1 MSEARLGSPLQHGR
15 PRISLALK
23 RIPGEWASTRAFDAL
38 AIAVLALVAVVAAV
52 TFRNYGLGWDDYAHA
67 EMGELLLALYGS
79 GFRDTRAF
87 SFVNLYMYGGG
98 FDMAAALLAKLL
110 PFDLFETRRLVGAA
124 FGLIGLF
131 ATWRIGRQLAG
142 PLAGLMALAFLA
154 TCPLYYGHMF
164 INAKDTPFAV
174 AMAFLL
180 LALVRLFDGYPRP
193 TIASIVLVGA
203 GIGVTIGT
211 RVIGVIAGLYGV
223 AALLLVVA
231 IEWRRLG
238 AKAALAR
245 SARFLLWL
253 IPALP
258 IAYGVM
264 ALLWPW
270 AALAPLNPLRALE
283 YFSHFFEK
291 PWRELFA
298 GALIPVPNMP
308 WRYLPTLMG
317 LKLPEGFIAL
327 ALGGTALAAITILNP
342 VATTSRRAAHLVI
355 LAAALIPLLVTMLTR
370 PALYNGIRHFIF
382 VLPPLAVLAGMAAAW
397 LLERLA
403 RRGRIALV
411 AGAAV
416 VGAALVLPLTD
427 MRRLHPYEYTHFNRM
442 AGGVAGAKGRYM
454 LDYWGLA
461 LKQAAQELRAVLTE
475 RMEAAPYGRDWKIA
489 TCGPHRGA
497 AVELGP
503 EFETTWDPRGADFAL
518 MIGEFYCVALN
529 APILAEVTR
538 DGVVYARAY
547 DIRGRSITNLL
558 AFPPP

>member
-1 MSEARLGSPLQHGR
+1 MNEARLGTPLQQGS
-15 PRISLALK
+15 PRISLAL
-23 RIPGEWASTRAFDAL
+23 RWAPGEWASARALDAL
-38 AIAVLALVAVVAAV
+38 AILILALVAVVAAL

-131 ATWRIGRQLAG
+131 TTWRIGRQLAG

-164 INAKDTPFAV
+164 INAKDAPFAV

-180 LALVRLFDGYPRP
+180 LALVRLFDAYPRP
-193 TIASIVLVGA
+193 TTASIVLLGV
-203 GIGVTIGT
+203 GIGATIGT
-211 RVIGVIAGLYGV
+211 RVIGVIAGLYGA
-223 AALLLVVA
+223 AALSLVVA
-231 IEWRRLG
+231 VEWRRLG

-253 IPALP
+253 LPALP
-258 IAYGVM
+258 LAYGVM

-270 AALAPLNPLRALE
+270 ATLAPLNPLRALE

-342 VATTSRRAAHLVI
+342 AATTSRRAAHLVI
-355 LAAALIPLLVTMLTR
+355 LAAALFPLLVTMLTR

-382 VLPPLAVLAGMAAAW
+382 VLPPLAVLAGMAAGY

-416 VGAALVLPLTD
+416 VSAALALPLTD
-427 MRRLHPYEYTHFNRM
+427 MRRLHPYEYTHFNRI

-475 RMEAAPYGRDWKIA
+475 RMESAPYGRDWKIA

-547 DIRGRSITNLL
+547 DIRGRSIANLL

>member
-1 MSEARLGSPLQHGR
+1 M
-15 PRISLALK
+15 
-23 RIPGEWASTRAFDAL
+23 ASTRALDAL
-38 AIAVLALVAVVAAV
+38 AILILALVAVVAAL

-79 GFRDTRAF
+79 GFHDTRAF
-87 SFVNLYMYGGG
+87 SFVNLYTYGGG

-164 INAKDTPFAV
+164 INAKDAPFAV

-180 LALVRLFDGYPRP
+180 LALVRLFDAYPRP
-193 TIASIVLVGA
+193 TTASIVLLGV

-211 RVIGVIAGLYGV
+211 RVIGVIAGLYGA
-223 AALLLVVA
+223 AALSLVVA
-231 IEWRRLG
+231 VEWRRLG

-253 IPALP
+253 LPALP
-258 IAYGVM
+258 LAYGVM

-270 AALAPLNPLRALE
+270 ATLAPLNPLRALE

-342 VATTSRRAAHLVI
+342 AATTSRRAAHLVI
-355 LAAALIPLLVTMLTR
+355 LAAALFPLLVTMLTR

-382 VLPPLAVLAGMAAAW
+382 VLPPLAVLAGMAAGC
-397 LLERLA
+397 LFEQLA

-416 VGAALVLPLTD
+416 VSAALALPLTD
-427 MRRLHPYEYTHFNRM
+427 MRRLHPYEYTHFNRI
-442 AGGVAGAKGRYM
+442 AGGVAGARGRYM

-475 RMEAAPYGRDWKIA
+475 RMETAPYGRDWKIA

-518 MIGEFYCVALN
+518 MIGEFYCVVLN

-547 DIRGRSITNLL
+547 DIRGLSIANLL

>member
-1 MSEARLGSPLQHGR
+1 MSEARLGVPLRQAS
-15 PRISLALK
+15 PRISVAL
-23 RIPGEWASTRAFDAL
+23 RWAAGEWAGTRALDAL
-38 AIAVLALVAVVAAV
+38 AILILALVAIVAVV

-87 SFVNLYMYGGG
+87 SFVNLYYYGGG

-110 PFDLFETRRLVGAA
+110 PFAPFETRRLVGAA
-124 FGLIGLF
+124 VGLIGLLV
-131 ATWRIGRQLAG
+131 TWRIGRRLAG
-142 PLAGLMALAFLA
+142 PLAGLMALALLA
-154 TCPLYYGHMF
+154 ACPLYYGHMF
-164 INAKDTPFAV
+164 INAKDTPFAA
-174 AMAFLL
+174 AMALLL

-193 TIASIVLVGA
+193 TIASIVLLGL

-211 RVIGVIAGLYGV
+211 RVIGAIAGLYGA

-245 SARFLLWL
+245 GARFVLWL
-253 IPALP
+253 LPALP

-270 AALAPLNPLRALE
+270 ATLAPLNPLVAFE

-317 LKLPEGFIAL
+317 LKLPDGFIVL
-327 ALGGTALAAITILNP
+327 ALGGTVFAGITVLSP
-342 VATTSRRAAHLVI
+342 AATTARRAGHLVI
-355 LAAALIPLLVTMLTR
+355 LAAALVPLLVTMLTR

-403 RRGRIALV
+403 RRGRIALA

-416 VGAALVLPLTD
+416 VGAALALPLID
-427 MRRLHPYEYTHFNRM
+427 MHRLHPYEYTHFNRM

-461 LKQAAQELRAVLTE
+461 LKQAAQELRAVLTA

-518 MIGEFYCVALN
+518 MIGEFYCVPLN

-538 DGVVYARAY
+538 DGIVYARAY
-547 DIRGRSITNLL
+547 DIRGHSIANLL

>member
-1 MSEARLGSPLQHGR
+1 MSEARLGTALQQAS
-15 PRISLALK
+15 PRISLGLRRAA
-23 RIPGEWASTRAFDAL
+23 GEWAGTRALDAL
-38 AIAVLALVAVVAAV
+38 AIVILALVAVVAAV
-52 TFRNYGLGWDDYAHA
+52 TFRDYGLGWDDYAHA

-124 FGLIGLF
+124 CGLIGLIV
-131 ATWRIGRQLAG
+131 TWRIGRQLAG

-180 LALVRLFDGYPRP
+180 LALVRLLDGYPRP
-193 TIASIVLVGA
+193 TVANIILVGV

-211 RVIGVIAGLYGV
+211 RVIGAIAGLYGV

-231 IEWRRLG
+231 VEWHRLG

-245 SARFLLWL
+245 SAHFLLWL
-253 IPALP
+253 LPALA

-270 AALAPLNPLRALE
+270 ATLAPLNPLRAFE

-298 GALIPVPNMP
+298 GTLIPVPNMP

-317 LKLPEGFIAL
+317 LQLPEGFIAL
-327 ALGGTALAAITILNP
+327 ALGGTALAAVTILNP
-342 VATTSRRAAHLVI
+342 AAATSRRAAHLVI
-355 LAAALIPLLVTMLTR
+355 LAAALVPLLVTMLTR
-370 PALYNGIRHFIF
+370 PALYNGMRHFIF

-416 VGAALVLPLTD
+416 IGAALALPVAD
-427 MRRLHPYEYTHFNRM
+427 MYRLHPYEYTHFNRM

-529 APILAEVTR
+529 APILAEVKR

-547 DIRGRSITNLL
+547 DIRGHSIANLL

>member
-15 PRISLALK
+15 PRISLAPK
-23 RIPGEWASTRAFDAL
+23 RIPGEWASTRAFDAI

-52 TFRNYGLGWDDYAHA
+52 IFRNYGLGWDDYAHA

-154 TCPLYYGHMF
+154 ACPLYYGHMF

-317 LKLPEGFIAL
+317 LKLPEGFIAF

-342 VATTSRRAAHLVI
+342 LATTSRRAAHLVI

-382 VLPPLAVLAGMAAAW
+382 VLPPLAVLAGMAAAA

>member
-1 MSEARLGSPLQHGR
+1 MSQARLGTPRQQGS
-15 PRISLALK
+15 PRISLAL
-23 RIPGEWASTRAFDAL
+23 RWAAGEWATTRALDAL
-38 AIAVLALVAVVAAV
+38 AILILALVAVVAAL

-67 EMGELLLALYGS
+67 EMGELLLVLYGS

-98 FDMAAALLAKLL
+98 FDMAAGLLAKLL

-164 INAKDTPFAV
+164 INAKDAPFAV

-180 LALVRLFDGYPRP
+180 LALVRLFDAYPRP
-193 TIASIVLVGA
+193 TSASIVLLGV
-203 GIGVTIGT
+203 GIGATIGT
-211 RVIGVIAGLYGV
+211 RVIGVIAGLYGA
-223 AALLLVVA
+223 AALSLVVA
-231 IEWRRLG
+231 VEWRRLG
-238 AKAALAR
+238 AKAAIAR

-253 IPALP
+253 LPALP
-258 IAYGVM
+258 LAYGVM

-270 AALAPLNPLRALE
+270 ATLAPLNPLRALE

-342 VATTSRRAAHLVI
+342 AATTSRRAAHLVI
-355 LAAALIPLLVTMLTR
+355 LAAALFPLLVTMLTR

-382 VLPPLAVLAGMAAAW
+382 VLPPLAVLAGMGAGC
-397 LLERLA
+397 LFERLA

-411 AGAAV
+411 AGVAV
-416 VGAALVLPLTD
+416 VSAALALPLTD
-427 MRRLHPYEYTHFNRM
+427 MRRLHPYEYTHFNRI
-442 AGGVAGAKGRYM
+442 AGGVAGARGRYM

-475 RMEAAPYGRDWKIA
+475 RMESAPYGRDWKIA

-547 DIRGRSITNLL
+547 DIRGRSIANLL

>member
-1 MSEARLGSPLQHGR
+1 MSEARFGTPLQQGSS
-15 PRISLALK
+15 RISLALS
-23 RIPGEWASTRAFDAL
+23 RAADEWASTRALDVV
-38 AIAVLALVAVVAAV
+38 AVLILALVAVVAAL
-52 TFRNYGLGWDDYAHA
+52 TFRDYGLGWDDYAHA

-87 SFVNLYMYGGG
+87 SFINLYMYGGG
-98 FDMAAALLAKLL
+98 FDMASALLAKLL

-124 FGLIGLF
+124 FGLLGLF

-180 LALVRLFDGYPRP
+180 LALVRLFEAYPRP
-193 TIASIVLVGA
+193 TVASVLLLGA
-203 GIGVTIGT
+203 GIGATIGT
-211 RVIGVIAGLYGV
+211 RVIGVIAGLYGS
-223 AALLLVVA
+223 AALLLVLA
-231 IEWRRLG
+231 IDWRRLG
-238 AKAALAR
+238 AKVALAR
-245 SARFLLWL
+245 GARFLLWL
-253 IPALP
+253 VLALP
-258 IAYGVM
+258 VAYGVM

-270 AALAPLNPLRALE
+270 AALAPLNPVRALE

-317 LKLPEGFIAL
+317 LKLPEGFVAF
-327 ALGGTALAAITILNP
+327 ALGGTVLAAIAVLNP
-342 VATTSRRAAHLVI
+342 AVTTSRRAAHLVI
-355 LAAALIPLLVTMLTR
+355 LAAALLPLLITMLTR

-382 VLPPLAVLAGMAAAW
+382 VLPALAVLAGMAAAW

-411 AGAAV
+411 AGTAAV
-416 VGAALVLPLTD
+416 GAMLALPLAD
-427 MRRLHPYEYTHFNRM
+427 MRRLHPYEYTHFNRI

-454 LDYWGLA
+454 VDYWGLA

-475 RMEAAPYGRDWKIA
+475 RMESAPYGRDWKIA

-518 MIGEFYCVALN
+518 MIGEFYCVVLD
-529 APILAEVTR
+529 APILAEVKR

-547 DIRGRSITNLL
+547 DIRGRPIRDLL

>member
-1 MSEARLGSPLQHGR
+1 MSEARLGTPLQQGS
-15 PRISLALK
+15 PRISLAL
-23 RIPGEWASTRAFDAL
+23 RWAPGEWASARALDAL
-38 AIAVLALVAVVAAV
+38 AILILALVAVVAAL

-131 ATWRIGRQLAG
+131 TTWRIGRQLAG
-142 PLAGLMALAFLA
+142 PLAGVMALAFLA

-164 INAKDTPFAV
+164 INAKDAPFAV

-180 LALVRLFDGYPRP
+180 LALVRLFDAYPRP
-193 TIASIVLVGA
+193 TTASIVLLGV
-203 GIGVTIGT
+203 GIGATIGT
-211 RVIGVIAGLYGV
+211 RVIGVIAGLYGA
-223 AALLLVVA
+223 AALSLVVA
-231 IEWRRLG
+231 VEWRRLG

-253 IPALP
+253 LPALP
-258 IAYGVM
+258 LAYGVM

-270 AALAPLNPLRALE
+270 ATLAPLNPLRALE

-342 VATTSRRAAHLVI
+342 AATTSRRAAHLVI
-355 LAAALIPLLVTMLTR
+355 LAAALFPLLVTMLTR

-382 VLPPLAVLAGMAAAW
+382 VLPPLAVLAGMAAGY

-416 VGAALVLPLTD
+416 VSAALALPLTD
-427 MRRLHPYEYTHFNRM
+427 MRRLHPYEYTHFNRI

-475 RMEAAPYGRDWKIA
+475 RMESAPYGRDWKIA

-547 DIRGRSITNLL
+547 DIRGRSIANLL

>member
-1 MSEARLGSPLQHGR
+1 MSEARLGSPLRQGS
-15 PRISLALK
+15 PRISLAL
-23 RIPGEWASTRAFDAL
+23 RWAPGEWASARALDAL
-38 AIAVLALVAVVAAV
+38 AILILALVAVVAAL

-131 ATWRIGRQLAG
+131 TIWRIGRQLAG

-164 INAKDTPFAV
+164 INAKDAPFAV

-180 LALVRLFDGYPRP
+180 LALVRLFDAYPRP
-193 TIASIVLVGA
+193 TTASIVLLGV
-203 GIGVTIGT
+203 GIGATIGT
-211 RVIGVIAGLYGV
+211 RVIGVIAGLYGA
-223 AALLLVVA
+223 AALSLVVA
-231 IEWRRLG
+231 VEWRRLG

-253 IPALP
+253 LPALP
-258 IAYGVM
+258 LAYGVM

-270 AALAPLNPLRALE
+270 ATLAPLNPLRALE

-298 GALIPVPNMP
+298 GALVPVPNMP

-342 VATTSRRAAHLVI
+342 AATTSPRAAHLVI
-355 LAAALIPLLVTMLTR
+355 LAAALVPLLVTMLTR

-382 VLPPLAVLAGMAAAW
+382 VLPPLAVLAGMAAGC
-397 LLERLA
+397 LFERLA

-416 VGAALVLPLTD
+416 VSAALALPLTD
-427 MRRLHPYEYTHFNRM
+427 MRRLHPYEYTHFNRI

-547 DIRGRSITNLL
+547 DIRGRSIANLL